1 MKNLAFLCLIIICL
15 SPSLHSQSLLQ
26 ETFAPLLNKTWKAE
40 AVWGNGGKFKQEVT
54 FETAL
59 DGKIIL
65 AKSKGYTNQEQTA
78 YGWRNFGIRK
88 FDTAGESIR
97 FWEFD
102 VFGGL
107 TEGEVMPKGKD
118 LFYQYNYG
126 GTELTDCWQYV
137 NDSTYNF
144 IVGVYENEEWK
155 QTYLETIFR
164 AKNVLPGL
172 PDVQKLLTGRWS
184 SKAWDGVLNETWST
198 GADGHI
204 RQTSRYIEN
213 GKVLYE
219 ASSKMETVGAD
230 FILFTVIKGNNPKI
244 FKMVEYGEN
253 EVKFEN
259 TDYKN
264 PSVVIYKFVS
274 ANEYHR
280 TIIGVEN
287 DAPTTYT
294 FEFKREE

>member
-1 MKNLAFLCLIIICL
+1 MKKLVILIL
-15 SPSLHSQSLLQ
+15 SIFCFSSLYSQSLLQ

-40 AVWGNGGKFKQEVT
+40 ASWGNGGKFKQEVI
-54 FETAL
+54 FETPL
-59 DGKIIL
+59 DGNIIL
-65 AKSKGYTNQEQTA
+65 AKSKGYTNQEQTV

-88 FDTAGESIR
+88 FDTSGENIR
-97 FWEFD
+97 FWEYD

-107 TEGEVMPKGKD
+107 TEGVVLPKGKD

-144 IVGVYENEEWK
+144 IVGVYADDEWK
-155 QTYLETIFR
+155 QTYLETTFR
-164 AKNVLPGL
+164 STNVLPGL
-172 PDVQKLLTGRWS
+172 PEVKKILAGRWS

-198 GADGHI
+198 AADGHLV
-204 RQTSRYIEN
+204 QTSKYIEN

-219 ASSKMETVGAD
+219 ASSKMEAVGSD
-230 FILFTVIKGNNPKI
+230 FILFTIIKNNNPKI
-244 FKMVEYGEN
+244 FKMVEYGED
-253 EVKFEN
+253 EIKFEN

-274 ANEYHR
+274 ENEYHR

-287 DAPTTYT
+287 EAPTSYT